1 MGAIKLFDLGSA
13 PHLLLT
19 SLHIKFRFKELQKM
33 KMTKNKLAWKRWS
46 TLLGAAAIVSIVG
59 VAGCADR
66 NDNGQPDSAATPGE
80 INNATDTAGQ
90 ATENAADATANAAGN
105 AAESTADVAT
115 QSAITGKIKTAL
127 LADTSVG
134 ATKIDVDTV
143 EDTKTVTLSG
153 EVTNAAQKTLA
164 EKIAKKQAPDYK
176 IDNKLTV
183 KGGASPVM
191 DKKKG

>member
-1 MGAIKLFDLGSA
+1 
-13 PHLLLT
+13 
-19 SLHIKFRFKELQKM
+19 M
-33 KMTKNKLAWKRWS
+33 KMTKSKLNWKRWNA
-46 TLLGAAAIVSIVG
+46 LLGAAAIVGIAG

-66 NDNGQPDSAATPGE
+66 NNNGQPDSAATSGE
-80 INNATDTAGQ
+80 IGNAADTAGQ
-90 ATENAADATANAAGN
+90 ATENAVEG
-105 AAESTADVAT
+105 TADVAS

-127 LADTSVG
+127 LADASIG

-164 EKIAKKQAPDYK
+164 EKIAKKEAPDYK
-176 IDNKLTV
+176 VDNKLTV

-191 DKKKG
+191 SKDKMDTKAP